1 MTRRISFTGL
11 GPVSQPLLYVCAFF
25 MLGLIVASRIGG
37 PGCAWFAPA
46 ILSWGMGLGLLC
58 RGEIRPVAFGLA
70 LLWIGGFA
78 CGGWLQIRHQGRD
91 EGAALRALAADESRD
106 WEAPIGIIGVL
117 DAEPEP
123 APARIYLSLSIESLS
138 SFRIT
143 RRIDGRIRMTVP
155 LPDGQ
160 AVSEFSALDLRYGT
174 RLRLTGHLKNRRVY
188 RNPGSVD
195 LEALLARQGYDA
207 GGVVKSPLLIE
218 PLSDGNG
225 NRILAM
231 LYRIRGRALNAL
243 IERVSQPACG
253 ILAAGLLGNRY
264 YLTRRAGEM
273 FREGGT
279 YHLLVISGLHIGV
292 LAGLIWWLAGVVAPG
307 VKTRFALTTG
317 TVWGYAIMVGAQ
329 PAVTRA
335 AIMLTIVLGGRLI
348 FRDGGGANS
357 VAASAIVLLVRNP
370 SDLYNPAF
378 QLSLLTVF
386 VIVAVTVPLY
396 VRLRTIGRW
405 KPSPATPYP
414 PSVHPALRLICET
427 LFWDE
432 MSFRREMRQ
441 SPIRYRLEKARAA
454 TILSWLRIQRAIA
467 AVVGSMLAAGI
478 IQLAMLP
485 LMIGYFHRVSFIAP
499 LANVVEGLFM
509 LALLAGGACF
519 LIAHSVFEPAG
530 RYLAKPVELMGD
542 AVIGVGGSALD
553 WRWASVRP
561 PDFGEEA
568 AALYAAWFICLLI
581 LIVALSRWNPM
592 LPPRKSYRMWK
603 PAVRAAIAGAAALAF
618 ILIVHPVSHRFS
630 QGRLTVT
637 FLDVGQGDSI
647 LVAFPRGKLM
657 LLDSG
662 GRVEYRSPD
671 GPNSLGSDDFE
682 EDRMGVAEA
691 ALLPHLWFR
700 GISRLDQIV
709 ASHGDADHI
718 EAFDELID
726 AMRVDSAAEAARN
739 DTSISNSFREAVK
752 GAGIPLRGIGSG
764 DSFEL
769 DGVTVDVLWPDR
781 ETGPMSENN
790 GSAVLRLRYGRRTIL
805 LTGDIESEPESRLTG
820 SYSTELR
827 ADVLKVPHHGS
838 KTSSMQKFLEAVRP
852 GHAVISA
859 ALPSPFG
866 HPHPDVVG
874 RLRQIGARI
883 WETGRC
889 GAVTASTD
897 GNDLIVESHVRCG
910 SDARSAD
917 IAPRSSRGR

>member
-11 GPVSQPLLYVCAFF
+11 GPVRQPLLYVCAFF

-37 PGCAWFAPA
+37 PGWVWLTPA
-46 ILSWGMGLGLLC
+46 ILSWVIGLAMLC
-58 RGEIRPVAFGLA
+58 RGEIRPVAIGLA
-70 LLWIGGFA
+70 LFWIGGFA
-78 CGGWLQIRHQGRD
+78 CGGWLQIRYEGRD
-91 EGAALRALAADESRD
+91 EGAVLRALVADESRD
-106 WEAPIGIIGVL
+106 WEAPVGIIGVL

-138 SFRIT
+138 SFRIV

-155 LPDGQ
+155 LPDEQ
-160 AVSEFSALDLRYGT
+160 AVSEFSALRLRYGT

-225 NRILAM
+225 NRTLAM
-231 LYRIRGRALNAL
+231 LYRIRGCALEAL
-243 IERVSQPACG
+243 IEKVNQPARG

-264 YLTRRAGEM
+264 FLTRRAGEM

-292 LAGLIWWLAGVVAPG
+292 LAGLIWWLAGVVDPG
-307 VKTRFALTTG
+307 EKTRFALTTG
-317 TVWGYAIMVGAQ
+317 AVWGYAIMVGAQ

-348 FRDGGGANS
+348 FRDGGGVNS
-357 VAASAIVLLVRNP
+357 LAASAIVLLVRNP

-386 VIVAVTVPLY
+386 AIVAVTVPLY
-396 VRLRTIGRW
+396 VRFRAIGRW
-405 KPSPATPYP
+405 KLSPATPYP
-414 PSVHPALRLICET
+414 PSVHPALRRICET

-454 TILSWLRIQRAIA
+454 TFLSRLRIQRAIA
-467 AVVGSMLAAGI
+467 SVVGSMLAAGI

-499 LANVVEGLFM
+499 LANVVEGLLM

-519 LIAHSVFEPAG
+519 LIALAVFEPAG
-530 RYLAKPVELMGD
+530 RYLAKPVELMGE
-542 AVIGVGGSALD
+542 AVIGVGGSVLN
-553 WRWASVRP
+553 WPWASVRP
-561 PDFGEEA
+561 PDFGEAA
-568 AALYAAWFICLLI
+568 AALYAAWFVCLLI
-581 LIVALSRWNPM
+581 LVVALSRWNPM
-592 LPPRKSYRMWK
+592 LPPRKSHRLRQ
-603 PAVRAAIAGAAALAF
+603 PAIWAAIAGAAALAF

-657 LLDSG
+657 LVDSG

-671 GPNSLGSDDFE
+671 SIEADDFE

-700 GISRLDQIV
+700 GIRRLDMIV

-726 AMRVDSAAEAARN
+726 TMRVGSAAEAARS
-739 DTSISNSFREAVK
+739 DMSISNSFRDAVK
-752 GAGIPLRGIGSG
+752 DAGIPLRRFGRG

-769 DGVTVDVLWPDR
+769 DGVTIDVFWPDR

-790 GSAVLRLRYGRRTIL
+790 GSAVLRLRYGRRAIL
-805 LTGDIESEPESRLTG
+805 LTGDIEAETESRLTG
-820 SYSTELR
+820 SFGTELR

-838 KTSSMQKFLEAVRP
+838 KTSSTQKFIEAVRP
-852 GHAVISA
+852 DHAVISA

-874 RLRQIGARI
+874 RLTRIGARI

-889 GAVTASTD
+889 GAVTTSTD
-897 GNDLIVESHVRCG
+897 GNDLIIESHVRCG